1 MPYYIFDKKTPA
13 TALTMT
19 GSTKTFTLDETA
31 KYTALL
37 LRFSFTAD
45 VSQIDALRDH
55 LIDWITSI
63 TIVGDDDKYVVNNTG
78 RELAALARRRLKK
91 ELEAYIN
98 TLDNSVN
105 TFELPILFGRYIG
118 DPEYYLDANLFNKLE
133 INIANADS
141 DTGNYF
147 DAGTVELHELQLKG
161 NPPSAKGCFRSKQV
175 KSWTPGSATEAT
187 TEELPDKNPIE
198 CIMISAVPTYTA
210 RITALTSEM
219 AALIDKIKLTY
230 RGGDVVVFEDDWEV
244 LARRNAEQYGMVTVK
259 GHITWGA
266 AADKVDSHLGYVV
279 AAKGNA
285 TTSAAAAATDVVVDV
300 GTVQKLVLSQA
311 VAADLA
317 SWWEATGLAYM
328 DAVFFTFDIP
338 EDLSNL
344 YQPTENKKGEIKVT
358 AGSVSGVL
366 ELSVVEIVR
375 TF

>member
-31 KYTALL
+31 DYTALL
-37 LRFSFTAD
+37 LRFAFTAD
-45 VSQIDALRDH
+45 TAQIDALKDH

-63 TIVGDDDKYVVNNTG
+63 TIVGDDDKYIVNNTG

-98 TLDNSVN
+98 TLDDSIN

-118 DPEYYLDANLFNKLE
+118 DPDFYLSKNQFNKLE
-133 INIANADS
+133 INIVNADS

-147 DAGTVELHELQLKG
+147 DAGTVEIHELQLKG
-161 NPPSAKGCFRSKQV
+161 NPPSPKGCFRSKQV
-175 KSWTPGSATEAT
+175 KSWTPGSATEAV

-198 CIMISAVPTYTA
+198 CIMISAIPTATA

-219 AALIDKIKLTY
+219 TTLIDKIKLTY
-230 RGGDVVVFEDDWEV
+230 RGGDIVIFDDDWEV
-244 LARRNAEQYGMVTVK
+244 LARRNAKQYGMSIVK

-279 AAKGNA
+279 AAKGNV
-285 TTSAAAAATDVVVDV
+285 TTSGAAAATETAVAV
-300 GTVQKLVLSQA
+300 GTVQKLVVSQT
-311 VAADLA
+311 VAADIA
-317 SWWEATGLAYM
+317 SWWEAEGLAYM
-328 DAVFFTFDIP
+328 DAVFFPYDIP

-375 TF
+375 IF